1 MPKHSRMTVLN
12 TLIQSGLV
20 PLFFHKDPEVAGQ
33 IVQACLEGGARSVEF
48 TNRGDRAHLV
58 FEQLARRFEDE
69 PGLVLGA
76 GSIVDPGTAALYIQL
91 GAEFIVGPL
100 LNPDV
105 ARLCNR
111 RKVAYI
117 PGCATVSEIS
127 QAEELGVE
135 LCKLFP
141 GGQVGGPEYVK
152 AVRAPMPWTR
162 LVPTGRVDPTEESIR
177 KWFEAGVSAVGIGS
191 KLIRSDWVKSG
202 DYAAIRELVRS
213 TLGWIEAARGGKSPL
228 A

>member
-1 MPKHSRMTVLN
+1 MSKHSRMNVLN
-12 TLIQSGLV
+12 AMIQSGLV
-20 PLFFHKDPEVAGQ
+20 PLFFHKDVEVAVQ
-33 IVQACLEGGARSVEF
+33 IVQACLDGGARCVEF

-58 FEQLARRFEDE
+58 FEELARRFESE
-69 PGLVLGA
+69 PRLVLGA
-76 GSIVDPGTAALYIQL
+76 GSIVDPATAALYIQL
-91 GAEFIVGPL
+91 GADFIVGPL
-100 LNPDV
+100 LNPEI

-117 PGCATVSEIS
+117 PGCATTSEIS

-162 LVPTGRVDPTEESIR
+162 LVPTGGVDPTEESIR

-191 KLIRSDWVKSG
+191 KLIRSDWVKAG
-202 DYAAIRELVRS
+202 DYASIRELVRS
-213 TLGWIEAARGGKSPL
+213 TLGWIEAVRGEKSPL
-228 A
+228 D

>member
-1 MPKHSRMTVLN
+1 MPKHSRMTVL
-12 TLIQSGLV
+12 TTMIQSGLV
-20 PLFFHKDPEVAGQ
+20 PLFFHRDVEVAVQ
-33 IVQACLEGGARSVEF
+33 IVQACLDGGARCVEF

-58 FEQLARRFEDE
+58 FEELARRFESE
-69 PGLVLGA
+69 PRLVLGA
-76 GSIVDPGTAALYIQL
+76 GSIVDPATAALYIQL

-100 LNPDV
+100 LNPEI

-111 RKVAYI
+111 RKIVYI
-117 PGCATVSEIS
+117 PGCATTSEIS

-162 LVPTGRVDPTEESIR
+162 LVPTGGVDPTEESLR

-191 KLIRSDWVKSG
+191 KLIRSDWVKAG
-202 DYAAIRELVRS
+202 DYASIRDLVRS
-213 TLGWIEAARGGKSPL
+213 TLGWIGAVRGEKSPL
-228 A
+228 D